1 MASAKTDADA
11 AMAAEDD
18 SSLVSSL
25 HTRLVSSGEWNKL
38 LKHVRITLD
47 GSQWE
52 DDLREYTRDKVAESQ
67 ATIPLHDLILTIQ
80 PQAQATIPS
89 YLRDDL
95 LAKIRTFVE
104 HNVEE

>member
-52 DDLREYTRDKVAESQ
+52 DDLREYTRGVC
-67 ATIPLHDLILTIQ
+67 
-80 PQAQATIPS
+80 S
-89 YLRDDL
+89 YVVKHLAMKSGRQEDWLRSHRHRQGRR
-95 LAKIRTFVE
+95 ITGY
-104 HNVEE
+104 HPIT